1 MSVPPALRNLLE
13 PLCLSGL
20 LTWAAVAS
28 SILGHAPPGR
38 RAMLGL
44 LLLGFV
50 VCFIACML
58 CETGPSRRR
67 LPLIGAQCAIGLAVC
82 MLDHEGFAPVLL
94 VIAMAQLA
102 TQLSVRA
109 FAAVALVLNAALY
122 LIFQAL
128 WQSPSAL
135 TLSVVYAGFQAFA
148 ATTAIYAQRAER
160 ARDELAQV
168 NAHLLATHSLLE
180 ESARDRERLRLAR
193 ELHDVAG
200 HKLTALKLQL
210 TLLARDP
217 GGAPPAVTTAATLAD
232 ELLGD
237 IRGVVSQM
245 RESDGLDL
253 RRAIEELAAPIPR
266 PKVHLDLAADARVD
280 DLAQA
285 QALLRVA
292 QEGLTNAARHSSAEN
307 VWLRLSREG
316 DRLVLDLRDDGR
328 GAKGLRIGNGIRG
341 MCERLEGL
349 GGGIEFTNAPGFRL
363 TAWVPDA

>member
-1 MSVPPALRNLLE
+1 MPVPPALRNLLE
-13 PLCLSGL
+13 PLCLSGV

-28 SILGHAPPGR
+28 SILGHA
-38 RAMLGL
+38 AADQKALLAL
-44 LLLGFV
+44 LLLGFIA
-50 VCFIACML
+50 CFIACVL
-58 CETGPSRRR
+58 CESGLSRWR

-82 MLDHEGFAPVLL
+82 TLVHEGFAPVLL
-94 VIAMAQLA
+94 VIAMARLA
-102 TQLSVRA
+102 TQMSAHA
-109 FAAVALVLNAALY
+109 FIAVALVLNAALL
-122 LIFQAL
+122 LIFHAL
-128 WQSPSAL
+128 WHSAAAM
-135 TLSVVYAGFQAFA
+135 TLAMVYAGFQAFA

-160 ARDELAQV
+160 ARDELARV

-217 GGAPPAVTTAATLAD
+217 GGAPPAVATAATLAD

-245 RESDGLDL
+245 REGDGLDL
-253 RRAIEELAAPIPR
+253 RRAIEELAAPMPR

-328 GAKGLRIGNGIRG
+328 GTKSLRIGNGIRG